1 VFVGPVRAVPI
12 SVALILGAYAASV
25 TDTLEV
31 VAVTSDTVVAV
42 LLVRPVAAVGRSVAA
57 PSARDAATWRGRA
70 QHLVRGAHHR
80 AAGTL
85 ILVLVPPIRT
95 VLVAVADP
103 ARVQTL
109 PRAPARELTLR
120 TNPPL
125 AVLLVGTV
133 PTMIFSV
140 TAVTLENAVSRVITS
155 EESRAADVA

>member
-1 VFVGPVRAVPI
+1 MYRSLSLLLQLTSFELLKNVLCAPTFVFVGPVRAVPI

-80 AAGTL
+80 A
-85 ILVLVPPIRT
+85 
-95 VLVAVADP
+95 
-103 ARVQTL
+103 
-109 PRAPARELTLR
+109 
-120 TNPPL
+120 
-125 AVLLVGTV
+125 
-133 PTMIFSV
+133 
-140 TAVTLENAVSRVITS
+140 
-155 EESRAADVA
+155 